1 MTAPV
6 EVPMRRSAPVRDA
19 LRRFYDRVS
28 ANDVAS
34 FDELVSDDPAVLVIG
49 TAPGEWIRE
58 RDRLRF
64 GFETVGYGLE
74 PGPDPA
80 GFEEGS
86 AGWAVDEPTLRYPD
100 GTRVATR
107 LTAIFRREGDTW
119 KLVHAHFSVGIPD
132 GEVAELQRRWST

>member
-1 MTAPV
+1 MQPSTAIR
-6 EVPMRRSAPVRDA
+6 EA
-19 LRRFYDRVS
+19 LLRFYDGIS
-28 ANDVAS
+28 KNDVAA
-34 FDELVSDDPAVLVIG
+34 FDRVVSDNAAVLVIG

-64 GFETVGYGLE
+64 GFETVGYGLDR
-74 PGPDPA
+74 GSDPQ

-107 LTAIFRREGDTW
+107 LTAVFLREDEAW
-119 KLVHAHFSVGIPD
+119 KLVHAHFSVGVPD
-132 GEVAELQRRWST
+132 DEVAELQRRWST